1 MGRAAL
7 GIVLAWLITA
17 ALLVAAFWPSLPHT
31 AVGWLAFVVF
41 GPLLYFTAEATS
53 EFAWSSRAGRAISH
67 HPSSVVRIIGG
78 VAVVLVVGG
87 ISLAVSWFIVRH

>member
-7 GIVLAWLITA
+7 GIVLAWLIAAAFLA
-17 ALLVAAFWPSLPHT
+17 ALFWPSMPHT
-31 AVGWLAFVVF
+31 AIGWLTFVTF
-41 GPLLYFTAEATS
+41 GPFLYFVAEAIS